1 MCGLAG
7 FLESNLND
15 NNSAKVLHSMGES
28 IYRRG
33 PDGTGIWFENIEN
46 KINVGFVHT
55 RLAIIDLSDA
65 GQQPM
70 HSHCGRYVIAFNGE
84 IYNHLELRYLLE
96 SNNHISWRGHSDTET
111 LLACFGIWGIDKTL
125 QACVGMFAIALW
137 DKKEHRL
144 TLARDRVGEKP
155 LYWGWQD
162 DALLFGSEL
171 KALKTHPAFS
181 AEINRDALCLL
192 LRHNYIPAP
201 HTIYR
206 GIQKLQPGHY
216 LSVELSNDERK
227 ETLHQYW
234 SYEKVVQEGLVNPFM
249 GSPIQAVE
257 HLESLI
263 AQSINGQ
270 LISDVPLGAFLSGGI
285 DSSLIVS
292 IMQSLSSSPVK
303 TFSIGFD
310 DKKYDEA
317 IFAVEVARHLGTEHT
332 EMYVNDK
339 DIQDV
344 IPLLPEVYCEPFADS
359 SQLPTFL
366 VSKMAQQ
373 HVTVALSGDA
383 GDELFGGYTPY
394 SFTPKY
400 WNYARNIPLQIRK
413 FASRYIDKLPVNPKF
428 KKLIECMAVQNP
440 QLFYRNIISH
450 WLNPE
455 ELVKNSSE
463 PSTAFSSSTTFPV
476 NGGYVDWMMS
486 VDAQVYMTDDIL
498 VKVDRA
504 AMYNS
509 LETRVPLL
517 DHRIIEFA
525 WQLPVSLKI
534 NNGVGKWPLR
544 EILYKRVPK
553 SMIER
558 PKKGFS
564 VPLSSWLR
572 GPLRDWAEELIA
584 YKRLADEGYF
594 NVAAVRSCW
603 NLHIQG
609 QADYSRKL
617 WSILMFQSWLENQK

>member
-7 FLESNLND
+7 YLSFNNKND
-15 NNSAKVLHSMGES
+15 SSDAQLVLQNMGRG
-28 IYRRG
+28 IQRRG
-33 PDGTGIWFENIEN
+33 PDSSGTWSDCY
-46 KINVGFVHT
+46 VGFVHT
-55 RLAIIDLSDA
+55 RLAIVDLSDA

-70 HSHCGRYVIAFNGE
+70 HSQCGRYAIAFNGE
-84 IYNHLELRYLLE
+84 IYNHLELRQLLA
-96 SNNHISWRGHSDTET
+96 NNSEISWRGHSDTET
-111 LLACFGIWGIDKTL
+111 LLACFSEWGIDKTL
-125 QACVGMFAIALW
+125 QSCVGMFAIALW
-137 DKKEHRL
+137 DKKENRL

-155 LYWGWQD
+155 LYWGWQND
-162 DALLFGSEL
+162 VLLFGSEL
-171 KALKTHPAFS
+171 KALKVHPSFN
-181 AEINRDALCLL
+181 AEISRDALCLL

-201 HTIYR
+201 HTIYQ
-206 GIQKLQPGHY
+206 GIHKLQPGHY
-216 LSVELSNDERK
+216 LSVELSGNERK

-234 SYEKVVQEGLVNPFM
+234 SYEKVVQEGLANPFS
-249 GSPIQAVE
+249 GSPDQAVK

-292 IMQSLSSSPVK
+292 IMQSLSSTPVK

-317 IFAVEVARHLGTEHT
+317 IFASEVASHLGTEHT
-332 EMYVNDK
+332 EMYVSDK
-339 DIQDV
+339 DILDV

-359 SQLPTFL
+359 SQLPTYL
-366 VSKMAQQ
+366 VSKMARQ

-394 SFTPKY
+394 RFTPKY
-400 WNYARNIPLQIRK
+400 WNYARNIPLPIRK
-413 FASRYIDKLPVNPKF
+413 LASRYIDMLPVNPKV
-428 KKLIECMAVQNP
+428 KKLIECMAAQNP

-455 ELVKNSSE
+455 EVVKGSNE
-463 PSTAFSSSTTFPV
+463 PSTAFNHSTSFPD

-486 VDAQVYMTDDIL
+486 VDAQVYMADDIL

-517 DHRIIEFA
+517 DHRVIEFA
-525 WQLPVSLKI
+525 WQLPTTLKI
-534 NNGVGKWPLR
+534 RDGVGKWPLR

-564 VPLSSWLR
+564 VPLASWLR
-572 GPLRDWAEELIA
+572 GPLRDWAEHLIS
-584 YKRLADEGYF
+584 YHRLEDEGYF
-594 NVAAVRSCW
+594 NAAAVRSCW
-603 NLHIQG
+603 SQHIQG
-609 QADYSRKL
+609 KADYSRKL
-617 WSILMFQSWLENQK
+617 WSILMFQSWLEKQK

>member
-1 MCGLAG
+1 M
-7 FLESNLND
+7 
-15 NNSAKVLHSMGES
+15 
-28 IYRRG
+28 
-33 PDGTGIWFENIEN
+33 
-46 KINVGFVHT
+46 
-55 RLAIIDLSDA
+55 
-65 GQQPM
+65 
-70 HSHCGRYVIAFNGE
+70 
-84 IYNHLELRYLLE
+84 
-96 SNNHISWRGHSDTET
+96 
-111 LLACFGIWGIDKTL
+111 ACFGIWGIDKTL

-317 IFAVEVARHLGTEHT
+317 IFAVEVARHLGTDHT

-359 SQLPTFL
+359 SQLPTF
-366 VSKMAQQ
+366 
-373 HVTVALSGDA
+373 
-383 GDELFGGYTPY
+383 FG
-394 SFTPKY
+394 
-400 WNYARNIPLQIRK
+400 Q
-413 FASRYIDKLPVNPKF
+413 
-428 KKLIECMAVQNP
+428 
-440 QLFYRNIISH
+440 
-450 WLNPE
+450 
-455 ELVKNSSE
+455 
-463 PSTAFSSSTTFPV
+463 
-476 NGGYVDWMMS
+476 
-486 VDAQVYMTDDIL
+486 
-498 VKVDRA
+498 
-504 AMYNS
+504 
-509 LETRVPLL
+509 
-517 DHRIIEFA
+517 
-525 WQLPVSLKI
+525 
-534 NNGVGKWPLR
+534 
-544 EILYKRVPK
+544 
-553 SMIER
+553 
-558 PKKGFS
+558 
-564 VPLSSWLR
+564 
-572 GPLRDWAEELIA
+572 
-584 YKRLADEGYF
+584 
-594 NVAAVRSCW
+594 
-603 NLHIQG
+603 
-609 QADYSRKL
+609 
-617 WSILMFQSWLENQK
+617 